1 MSRQILEITLR
12 LPDGQVL
19 HGRGRNLP
27 ATIERVYN
35 EALRPTPRRY
45 VTLLEHF
52 KSGYVKK
59 GEHRYQGTFH
69 ARFAE
74 RGSESASPEGI
85 VVVEVREPPP

>member
-19 HGRGRNLP
+19 NGRGRNLP

-35 EALRPTPRRY
+35 QALRPTPRRY

-69 ARFAE
+69 ARFAQ
-74 RGSESASPEGI
+74 RGGGPASPAEM
-85 VVVEVREPPP
+85 VMVEVREPQ

>member
-19 HGRGRNLP
+19 SGRGRNLP

-35 EALRPTPRRY
+35 QALRPTPRRY
-45 VTLLEHF
+45 VTLMEPL

-69 ARFAE
+69 ARFAQ
-74 RGSESASPEGI
+74 RGGDPASPEGI
-85 VVVEVREPPP
+85 VVVEVREPQ